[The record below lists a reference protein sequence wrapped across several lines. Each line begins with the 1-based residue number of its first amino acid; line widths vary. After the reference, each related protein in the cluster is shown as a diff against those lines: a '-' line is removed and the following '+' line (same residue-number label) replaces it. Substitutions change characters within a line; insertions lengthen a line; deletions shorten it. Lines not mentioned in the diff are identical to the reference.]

1 MTHIAIQGLS
11 ASSKAGLVLPVL
23 FLALLGSSL
32 PCGKA
37 AELIPAERLTNWT
50 PGVTVGVPGGI
61 PTNRTH
67 LIDVTKAPYNAD
79 KSGKT
84 DAQPAIVKAIN
95 DAKDNDVVFLPA
107 GTYLANHGITVYG
120 GKSRITIRGEGP
132 DKTLIK
138 PSGPQSAGVSVTPA
152 DGGDWWYGHRLKLDI
167 EGSYKRG
174 ATELTVGDTNVMKD
188 YPKGGV
194 GEIVQIAIKGD
205 KKLPVLSSGGAP
217 GYDRKYITRI
227 VAKTATTVTISPPL
241 LFDVP
246 ARLVPVMR
254 PVGRYAESV
263 GIEDLTVDGTDCPS
277 GGCLVGIG
285 QSYGCW
291 VKNVTVRK
299 AQNRLIGL
307 DGSLQCEIRHCNIYG
322 RKTAAGPN
330 GGGLF
335 LSMSSHCLIEDNII
349 SPDTEVDGGAAGNVF
364 AYNFCDD
371 DWIQGG
377 LLGMSIDANHAPHN
391 SFNLYEGNY
400 MPRFQAD
407 GYWGSCSHDTAF
419 RNWFHASSDK
429 TTQWWVAVNLNRF
442 TRCYNIVGN
451 ILGKKGHPWLYE
463 VEMTGFG
470 YGKHYIYSLGFPN
483 MGNGWCNGKTAQPS
497 KGKYWADWDPVV
509 GTTIK
514 GVLTERSSD
523 SVGKITLSSGSV
535 AVEQAPMMKAGGLS
549 TFVMVQKVDS
559 KVATVSTGPWQT
571 KLPALNTEVL
581 LFPGSGGFQELD
593 LDVKDTAIL
602 KGNFNYKDN
611 AVPAAES
618 LGGAK
623 LPNSLYLKEKPAWF
637 GKLAWPPFGPDT
649 DFENN
654 TIPAQV
660 RFEELR
666 KNVN

>member
-1 MTHIAIQGLS
+1 MTHIAIHGSL
-11 ASSKAGLVLPVL
+11 ASSKAGLVLPVV
-23 FLALLGSSL
+23 FLALLASSL

-79 KSGKT
+79 KTGKT

-152 DGGDWWYGHRLKLDI
+152 DGGDWWYGNRLKLNI

-246 ARLVPVMR
+246 AELAPIMR

-263 GIEDLTVDGTDCPS
+263 GLEDLTVDGTDCPS

-335 LSMSSHCLIEDNII
+335 LGMASHCLIEDNII
-349 SPDTEVDGGAAGNVF
+349 SPDTEVDGGSAGNVF

-451 ILGKKGHPWLYE
+451 ILGKKGYTWLYE

-514 GVLTERSSD
+514 GVLTERGSN

-535 AVEQAPMMKAGGLS
+535 AVEQAPMMKAGELS
-549 TFVMVQKVDS
+549 TFVIVQKVDG
-559 KVATVSTGPWQT
+559 KVVTVSTGPWQT

-623 LPNSLYLKEKPAWF
+623 LPDSL
-637 GKLAWPPFGPDT
+637 
-649 DFENN
+649 
-654 TIPAQV
+654 
-660 RFEELR
+660 
-666 KNVN
+666 